1 MTNEEKSELAAIAN
15 DAGRAA
21 EERQDALDALAAADL
36 AADDLAADDL
46 AADDLAADDLA
57 ADEPNPDEE
66 GPL

>member
-1 MTNEEKSELAAIAN
+1 MTNEQKAELAAIAN

-21 EERQDALDALAAADL
+21 EERQDALDALAA
-36 AADDLAADDL
+36 
-46 AADDLAADDLA
+46 DDLAADDLA

>member
-1 MTNEEKSELAAIAN
+1 MTNEQKAELAAIAN

-21 EERQDALDALAAADL
+21 EERQDALDALAA
-36 AADDLAADDL
+36 
-46 AADDLAADDLA
+46 DDLA